1 MTAPDDGPAGLL
13 VSPDRAADALAWAIR
28 AECKVR
34 RRMTIGELAAR
45 AGIDKD
51 RLYRIIDP
59 NPLESRRASFAEVLS
74 IWAVLGEAGANPALA
89 LIGLAAEPASA
100 EADNITLAA
109 AELSLGNGQLAVIA
123 ADGKISADEA
133 ADAERA
139 ADQVINNAL
148 AIKAAAAAARRG
160 RRG

>member
-1 MTAPDDGPAGLL
+1 MNSGEAGQTGLL
-13 VSPDRAADALAWAIR
+13 VSPDRAAEALAWAIR
-28 AECKVR
+28 AECKMR
-34 RRMTIGELAAR
+34 GRMTIAELAVR
-45 AGIDKD
+45 AGIRPD

-59 NPLESRRASFAEVLS
+59 NPVESRRASLAEALS

-89 LIGLAAEPASA
+89 LIGLTAEPASA

-109 AELSLGNGQLAVIA
+109 AELSLGNGQLALIA

-139 ADQVINNAL
+139 AQMVITNAF
-148 AIKAAAAAARRG
+148 AIMAAAAKAGRG
-160 RRG
+160 GRG